1 MKNLKKIDE
10 AVGTILERRAS
21 AETLLK
27 AVVKGNTTE
36 AEGIALSKQMAQGFL
51 DWLQYSTYGKRFGAL
66 PFYKL
71 FSAAFDWGLDRY
83 VKGANTEVK
92 GEFKELKAKAKKM
105 SKAERVNESE
115 VTEGNKFKPGDKWSN
130 DFDYDGMLAY
140 ALKVNHKTPLK
151 TLQKLHDSA
160 TDVNYHTPFAGLG
173 NAIDWITDDGVN
185 SKEGKD
191 FIKQFHK
198 DIKDELKES
207 VVNEDSKMK
216 NFKTYGQFI
225 SEAYSDEERKELADK
240 GFALSDGSFPIKD
253 LKDLKNAIQA
263 YGRAKDQA
271 RAAKFIAKRAKALG
285 AEDLIPDT
293 EDFQKSLSESVNEYG
308 PMRGSGNRNYSTNDL
323 VDRIGDLDDIL
334 MSDRKAEREWE
345 EMSQNYLDGERGSE
359 YWGDLGDQELQDA
372 IDGAESL
379 MKKYRIKESVV
390 TEGLDKNKPYFDFL
404 VALRDS
410 GATNMFGATPYL
422 QDAFGLSKSEA
433 RKILAEWMKSFNEGK
448 LTEGK
453 DDYVARFKDTNIFLK
468 KGYKHLNDEELNQL
482 YLEIGE
488 LISDNKLKVK
498 NATLQFES
506 ASKHVGSAIH
516 DVSTE
521 LPAKAIALP
530 LEDDEDENGSI
541 TEGTDIGSWNQG
553 GLKGDKNVLVTTFVG
568 PKGIEDFGLG
578 RKCMQINV
586 GMDYISLNPADIVEL
601 KDLLKS
607 YKVK

>member
-1 MKNLKKIDE
+1 
-10 AVGTILERRAS
+10 
-21 AETLLK
+21 
-27 AVVKGNTTE
+27 
-36 AEGIALSKQMAQGFL
+36 
-51 DWLQYSTYGKRFGAL
+51 
-66 PFYKL
+66 
-71 FSAAFDWGLDRY
+71 
-83 VKGANTEVK
+83 
-92 GEFKELKAKAKKM
+92 
-105 SKAERVNESE
+105 
-115 VTEGNKFKPGDKWSN
+115 
-130 DFDYDGMLAY
+130 
-140 ALKVNHKTPLK
+140 
-151 TLQKLHDSA
+151 
-160 TDVNYHTPFAGLG
+160 
-173 NAIDWITDDGVN
+173 
-185 SKEGKD
+185 
-191 FIKQFHK
+191 
-198 DIKDELKES
+198 
-207 VVNEDSKMK
+207 MK
-216 NFKTYGQFI
+216 NFKTYGEFLT
-225 SEAYSDEERKELADK
+225 EAYSDEERKKLADK

-271 RAAKFIAKRAKALG
+271 RAAKFIVKRAKALG

-308 PMRGSGNRNYSTNDL
+308 PMRGSGNRNYSTNGL

-448 LTEGK
+448 LTEAK
-453 DDYVARFKDTNIFLK
+453 ASVA
-468 KGYKHLNDEELNQL
+468 
-482 YLEIGE
+482 
-488 LISDNKLKVK
+488 
-498 NATLQFES
+498 
-506 ASKHVGSAIH
+506 VGSAIH

-530 LEDDEDENGSI
+530 LEDDEEENGSI

-553 GLKGDKNVLVTTFVG
+553 GLKGKENVLITTFVG
-568 PKGIEDFGLG
+568 PKDVEDFGLG

-586 GMDYISLNPADIVEL
+586 GMKYVSLNPADIVEL
-601 KDLLKS
+601 KDILKS